1 MINKEKKKLQD
12 LYETV
17 KQISQSDYCQVFEVK
32 QKKTGE
38 IFVVNIYLNPTPK
51 ILKIPKKK

>member
-1 MINKEKKKLQD
+1 MINNEKKKLQD

-32 QKKTGE
+32 QKKPE
-38 IFVVNIYLNPTPK
+38 KSLLVNIYLNPTPK
-51 ILKIPKKK
+51 ILIISKKK